1 MGETTVGHVAGEVVR
16 ALYGAGYMEST
27 IGQYRK
33 SIRALERYAGGPDAV
48 YTRGL
53 GAGFAA
59 STFSERTG
67 GFSRQRWF
75 DYGRLA
81 RLCDSY
87 LRSGSVDLGK
97 CRRSRLAEPVVPGL
111 AVVMERWEAY
121 LAGSG
126 LASATVGHYRRM
138 AGLFLTWL
146 ESHGVVSLDGS
157 DGSHVLGF
165 LAGLRS
171 RWSESSMR
179 HAASDLRPLFR
190 WLGRDDLADAIGLA
204 GIRRTHAIAGTLP
217 DDEHRRLLEAC
228 ASRSVPS
235 RDAAITLL
243 SLTCGLRA
251 CDVIGLRIADV
262 DWDSMSIGLVQRK
275 TGNPLTRADD
285 GTAGREAGVLAVGRK
300 ARHRRRP
307 CVRAVQGAPC
317 RASGSFIGVRGDQP
331 CNAARRARTPG
342 RFQAVAAQRGDED
355 AGGGHAVADDQRGAW
370 PRRPRF
376 HTRLHGHAPR
386 GNARVRAA
394 RAGRRIVMRP
404 TEHGFVGPLA
414 GELEEYIRF
423 KASMGRHGATRVRVL
438 RSFDRH
444 CLEHGAVRLERGVV
458 ERWIAH
464 RIDAN
469 PGGCRSWFS
478 YIRDFGRWMRLAHD
492 PDAYVLSDQWKAGSP
507 RPTPYLLTDREAALF
522 LRAAGTL
529 ESPSPWAWQ
538 SRAFFM
544 LMACCGLR
552 TREVRRL
559 AVGHV
564 DHKARSIDVVDS
576 KAGRSRRLPVGDE
589 VAAELLECDQ
599 RSRERFGDD
608 RPAFFVTSTGNPV
621 SPGMPGVVFRRVW
634 TRAGLEW
641 PQAGKR
647 PRPYDFRHRFAFANI
662 ERWTRDGVDVMAMLP
677 YLAAYMGHAGIDS
690 TLYYVHASPDFMDG
704 YADLVADAERVV
716 PETEEP

>member
-1 MGETTVGHVAGEVVR
+1 M
-16 ALYGAGYMEST
+16 
-27 IGQYRK
+27 
-33 SIRALERYAGGPDAV
+33 
-48 YTRGL
+48 
-53 GAGFAA
+53 
-59 STFSERTG
+59 
-67 GFSRQRWF
+67 
-75 DYGRLA
+75 
-81 RLCDSY
+81 
-87 LRSGSVDLGK
+87 
-97 CRRSRLAEPVVPGL
+97 
-111 AVVMERWEAY
+111 
-121 LAGSG
+121 
-126 LASATVGHYRRM
+126 
-138 AGLFLTWL
+138 
-146 ESHGVVSLDGS
+146 
-157 DGSHVLGF
+157 
-165 LAGLRS
+165 
-171 RWSESSMR
+171 
-179 HAASDLRPLFR
+179 
-190 WLGRDDLADAIGLA
+190 
-204 GIRRTHAIAGTLP
+204 
-217 DDEHRRLLEAC
+217 
-228 ASRSVPS
+228 
-235 RDAAITLL
+235 
-243 SLTCGLRA
+243 
-251 CDVIGLRIADV
+251 
-262 DWDSMSIGLVQRK
+262 
-275 TGNPLTRADD
+275 
-285 GTAGREAGVLAVGRK
+285 
-300 ARHRRRP
+300 
-307 CVRAVQGAPC
+307 
-317 RASGSFIGVRGDQP
+317 
-331 CNAARRARTPG
+331 
-342 RFQAVAAQRGDED
+342 
-355 AGGGHAVADDQRGAW
+355 
-370 PRRPRF
+370 
-376 HTRLHGHAPR
+376 
-386 GNARVRAA
+386 RAA

-608 RPAFFVTSTGNPV
+608 RPAFFVTSTGV
-621 SPGMPGVVFRRVW
+621 LGVVPFSWTVIRGGDGHGEVHEGTAATRGRVVCEIRGLRGGCDP
-634 TRAGLEW
+634 RAGVSQPGGVAHVAPGL
-641 PQAGKR
+641 ARRTG
-647 PRPYDFRHRFAFANI
+647 
-662 ERWTRDGVDVMAMLP
+662 DGRV
-677 YLAAYMGHAGIDS
+677 LAAW
-690 TLYYVHASPDFMDG
+690 
-704 YADLVADAERVV
+704 
-716 PETEEP
+716 

>member
-1 MGETTVGHVAGEVVR
+1 M
-16 ALYGAGYMEST
+16 
-27 IGQYRK
+27 
-33 SIRALERYAGGPDAV
+33 
-48 YTRGL
+48 
-53 GAGFAA
+53 
-59 STFSERTG
+59 
-67 GFSRQRWF
+67 
-75 DYGRLA
+75 
-81 RLCDSY
+81 
-87 LRSGSVDLGK
+87 
-97 CRRSRLAEPVVPGL
+97 
-111 AVVMERWEAY
+111 
-121 LAGSG
+121 
-126 LASATVGHYRRM
+126 
-138 AGLFLTWL
+138 
-146 ESHGVVSLDGS
+146 
-157 DGSHVLGF
+157 
-165 LAGLRS
+165 
-171 RWSESSMR
+171 
-179 HAASDLRPLFR
+179 
-190 WLGRDDLADAIGLA
+190 
-204 GIRRTHAIAGTLP
+204 
-217 DDEHRRLLEAC
+217 
-228 ASRSVPS
+228 
-235 RDAAITLL
+235 
-243 SLTCGLRA
+243 
-251 CDVIGLRIADV
+251 
-262 DWDSMSIGLVQRK
+262 
-275 TGNPLTRADD
+275 
-285 GTAGREAGVLAVGRK
+285 
-300 ARHRRRP
+300 
-307 CVRAVQGAPC
+307 
-317 RASGSFIGVRGDQP
+317 
-331 CNAARRARTPG
+331 
-342 RFQAVAAQRGDED
+342 
-355 AGGGHAVADDQRGAW
+355 
-370 PRRPRF
+370 
-376 HTRLHGHAPR
+376 
-386 GNARVRAA
+386 RAA

-423 KASMGRHGATRVRVL
+423 KVSMGRHGVTRVRVL

>member
-1 MGETTVGHVAGEVVR
+1 M
-16 ALYGAGYMEST
+16 
-27 IGQYRK
+27 
-33 SIRALERYAGGPDAV
+33 
-48 YTRGL
+48 
-53 GAGFAA
+53 
-59 STFSERTG
+59 
-67 GFSRQRWF
+67 
-75 DYGRLA
+75 
-81 RLCDSY
+81 
-87 LRSGSVDLGK
+87 
-97 CRRSRLAEPVVPGL
+97 
-111 AVVMERWEAY
+111 
-121 LAGSG
+121 
-126 LASATVGHYRRM
+126 
-138 AGLFLTWL
+138 
-146 ESHGVVSLDGS
+146 
-157 DGSHVLGF
+157 
-165 LAGLRS
+165 
-171 RWSESSMR
+171 
-179 HAASDLRPLFR
+179 
-190 WLGRDDLADAIGLA
+190 
-204 GIRRTHAIAGTLP
+204 
-217 DDEHRRLLEAC
+217 
-228 ASRSVPS
+228 
-235 RDAAITLL
+235 
-243 SLTCGLRA
+243 
-251 CDVIGLRIADV
+251 
-262 DWDSMSIGLVQRK
+262 
-275 TGNPLTRADD
+275 
-285 GTAGREAGVLAVGRK
+285 
-300 ARHRRRP
+300 
-307 CVRAVQGAPC
+307 
-317 RASGSFIGVRGDQP
+317 
-331 CNAARRARTPG
+331 
-342 RFQAVAAQRGDED
+342 
-355 AGGGHAVADDQRGAW
+355 
-370 PRRPRF
+370 
-376 HTRLHGHAPR
+376 
-386 GNARVRAA
+386 RAA

-423 KASMGRHGATRVRVL
+423 KASMGRHGATRVQVL

-690 TLYYVHASPDFMDG
+690 TLYYVHASPDFHGRIRGPRRRRRTRGPGNGGTMSKARKTAASSGEPDFWRVARDWLHHWLPKVRGSSPKTVEAYRIGLESYVRWLETTEGTQRSHIGFGHFDRARLGRWVEWMRTERGYSDRTIMLRMTTMRVFLDHAGLEHPALTALGNDAAGIRVKPPARKPVDHLGEEHTKALLTAWGTGDAKSRRNRMLLILMYDAAARIGELAALTIADVGMDKPARVTLTG
-704 YADLVADAERVV
+704 KRGKSRVV
-716 PETEEP
+716 PLGERTRTHLAAYLEEFHPGPSMRDGDRPLFHSTRNGAIQPLSVDRIDEILKTAAARARRGTCPSMPERVHCHLIRRTRAMDLYQQGVPLPLIMQLLGHESMSTTSAFYAFATLDMMRKAVDAANPGPDPSKETWLSEQRLRQLHTLK

>member
-1 MGETTVGHVAGEVVR
+1 
-16 ALYGAGYMEST
+16 
-27 IGQYRK
+27 
-33 SIRALERYAGGPDAV
+33 
-48 YTRGL
+48 
-53 GAGFAA
+53 
-59 STFSERTG
+59 
-67 GFSRQRWF
+67 
-75 DYGRLA
+75 
-81 RLCDSY
+81 
-87 LRSGSVDLGK
+87 
-97 CRRSRLAEPVVPGL
+97 
-111 AVVMERWEAY
+111 
-121 LAGSG
+121 
-126 LASATVGHYRRM
+126 
-138 AGLFLTWL
+138 
-146 ESHGVVSLDGS
+146 
-157 DGSHVLGF
+157 
-165 LAGLRS
+165 
-171 RWSESSMR
+171 
-179 HAASDLRPLFR
+179 
-190 WLGRDDLADAIGLA
+190 
-204 GIRRTHAIAGTLP
+204 
-217 DDEHRRLLEAC
+217 
-228 ASRSVPS
+228 
-235 RDAAITLL
+235 
-243 SLTCGLRA
+243 
-251 CDVIGLRIADV
+251 
-262 DWDSMSIGLVQRK
+262 
-275 TGNPLTRADD
+275 
-285 GTAGREAGVLAVGRK
+285 
-300 ARHRRRP
+300 
-307 CVRAVQGAPC
+307 
-317 RASGSFIGVRGDQP
+317 
-331 CNAARRARTPG
+331 
-342 RFQAVAAQRGDED
+342 
-355 AGGGHAVADDQRGAW
+355 
-370 PRRPRF
+370 
-376 HTRLHGHAPR
+376 
-386 GNARVRAA
+386 
-394 RAGRRIVMRP
+394 MRP

-576 KAGRSRRLPVGDE
+576 KAGRSRRLPVGD
-589 VAAELLECDQ
+589 
-599 RSRERFGDD
+599 
-608 RPAFFVTSTGNPV
+608 
-621 SPGMPGVVFRRVW
+621 
-634 TRAGLEW
+634 
-641 PQAGKR
+641 AGKR